1 MKLKY
6 ISYLALVFR
15 KFAWLMKSAVIQ
27 KCKRT
32 FLKKYKKKLISGLA
46 SYLLK
51 NKFFKPEARKF
62 HF

>member
-15 KFAWLMKSAVIQ
+15 KFAWLMESAVIQ
-27 KCKRT
+27 KCKIT
-32 FLKKYKKKLISGLA
+32 FLKKYIKKIDFRPCKVPF
-46 SYLLK
+46 K

>member
-32 FLKKYKKKLISGLA
+32 FLKKYKKKNDFRPCKLPS
-46 SYLLK
+46 K
-51 NKFFKPEARKF
+51 K
-62 HF
+62 